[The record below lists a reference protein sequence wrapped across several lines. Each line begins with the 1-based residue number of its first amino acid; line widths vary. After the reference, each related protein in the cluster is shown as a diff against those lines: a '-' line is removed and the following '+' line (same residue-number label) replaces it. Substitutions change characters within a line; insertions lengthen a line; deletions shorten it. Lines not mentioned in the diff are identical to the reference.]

1 MIEFKPIT
9 FEDKEIYQRYLL
21 DGNER
26 GCEYSFANLYL
37 WGRQSATILHDHI
50 VLFSQYNR
58 RSVYPYP
65 VGTGNK
71 KNVLDAI
78 ISDAKERGIPCR
90 ITGLNPDTKQTLETL
105 YPGKFR
111 FHCDR
116 SSHDYVYAIDDL
128 ADLSGK
134 KYQKKRNHCNR
145 FKSDNPNYMVEPL
158 SKSNLT
164 QVKEMIDNW
173 YQTKL
178 AENPD
183 ADYLMEQTAIYRALR
198 HFHELEMDGLVLFI
212 ENEVIAVT
220 LGSRLTPNTIDVQ
233 FEKAKG
239 EINGA
244 YAIINHEFARYL
256 RDKYPEVQFLN
267 REEDMG
273 IEGLRIAKQRY
284 FPHHMV
290 EKCWAHLMEDD
301 YEY

>member
-1 MIEFKPIT
+1 MITFNPIT
-9 FEDKEIYQRYLL
+9 LEDKENYQRYLL
-21 DGNER
+21 NKNDQ

-37 WGRQSATILHDHI
+37 WGRQSATILHDHL

-65 VGTGNK
+65 VGTGDK
-71 KNVLDAI
+71 RTVLDAI
-78 ISDAKERGIPCR
+78 IADAKERGIPCR
-90 ITGLNPDTKQTLETL
+90 ITSLNSDDMQTLEAL
-105 YPGKFR
+105 CPGRFR

-116 SSHDYVYAIDDL
+116 GSHDYVYAIDDL
-128 ADLSGK
+128 ADLPGK

-145 FKSDNPNYMVEPL
+145 FKTDNPNYRVEPL
-158 SKSNLT
+158 NENNLSL
-164 QVKEMIDNW
+164 VKEMIGNW
-173 YQTKL
+173 YWDKL
-178 AENPD
+178 AENPE
-183 ADYLMEQTAIYRALR
+183 ADYLMEQTALYKALR

-212 ENEVIAVT
+212 ENEVVAIT

-244 YAIINHEFARYL
+244 YAVINQEFARYL
-256 RDKYPEVQFLN
+256 RAKYPEVKFLN

-284 FPHHMV
+284 FPHHMI